1 MVTKEAHK
9 AAPNQRISCCL
20 ICIFSNGWT
29 AIVIIYKKDRQ
40 RQIYKFTQI
49 IIANYNQ
56 SMSFEPYQ
64 IEIVG
69 YCAAFLTTV
78 AFLPQAIWSWK
89 TRDLS
94 GISLGMYSLFTA
106 GLGLW
111 LVYGLVL
118 EKWPLILANAM
129 TFALALSILMLKLR
143 HTATQRKQQK

>member
-1 MVTKEAHK
+1 
-9 AAPNQRISCCL
+9 
-20 ICIFSNGWT
+20 
-29 AIVIIYKKDRQ
+29 
-40 RQIYKFTQI
+40 
-49 IIANYNQ
+49 
-56 SMSFEPYQ
+56 MSFEPYQ

-94 GISLGMYSLFTA
+94 GISLGMYSLFTS
-106 GLGLW
+106 GVGLW

-143 HTATQRKQQK
+143 HTARQRKQQK